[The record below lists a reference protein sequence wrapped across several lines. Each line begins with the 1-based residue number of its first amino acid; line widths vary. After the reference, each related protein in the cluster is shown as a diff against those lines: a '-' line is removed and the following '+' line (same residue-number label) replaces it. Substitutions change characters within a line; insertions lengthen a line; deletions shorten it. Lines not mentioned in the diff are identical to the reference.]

1 MGIILFILFG
11 IAVGITTS
19 IAINAGRRMFGDV
32 TLAVIGAVMGG
43 LLVDYYAQS
52 ALGSVDLYSFFVAL
66 LGAAS
71 LVVFVR
77 VAAR

>member
-11 IAVGITTS
+11 IAVGVATS
-19 IAINAGRRMFGDV
+19 VAINAGRRMFGDV
-32 TLAVIGAVMGG
+32 TLAIIGAVIGG

-52 ALGSVDLYSFFVAL
+52 ALGSVDLYSFVVAL